1 MDDKEQGMT
10 DKQYFAHLRDV
21 IAELEEIKAL
31 GVSKEA
37 ETKIDKIIERYRES
51 IG

>member
-1 MDDKEQGMT
+1 MEETENGMT

-37 ETKIDKIIERYRES
+37 EAKIDKIIERYRES